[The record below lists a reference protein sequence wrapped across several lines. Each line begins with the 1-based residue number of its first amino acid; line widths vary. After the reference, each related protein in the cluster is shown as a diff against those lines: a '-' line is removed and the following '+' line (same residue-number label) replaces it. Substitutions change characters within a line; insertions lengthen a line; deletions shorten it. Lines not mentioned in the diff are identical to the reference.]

1 MIIALPIVAVLGL
14 ALIPVCMAI
23 CAALAGLVGSC
34 VIAANLYCDQ
44 MCCIC
49 LLIFIVTLPITICV
63 AAVGVGLFV
72 LFKGL

>member
-1 MIIALPIVAVLGL
+1 MLIALPIVAVLGL

-23 CAALAGLVGSC
+23 SAVLAGLIGPC
-34 VIAANLYCDQ
+34 VIAANLYYDQ

-49 LLIFIVTLPITICV
+49 LIIFVVTLPIAMCV
-63 AAVGVGLFV
+63 AAIGVGLFV